1 MPATGIAPGRPAAV
15 APAIPSPSHGA
26 EHESALMVTFV
37 IVAAILLLIGVPLV
51 VDNRDLLLEK
61 LGARQHDVVGDEP
74 LPFLIIPATGSETPL
89 PPPMPLGRAE
99 SWAEPPALRRP
110 DEFAPP
116 APRVAVS
123 RAGGRFMDDDAV
135 GDDAVIAALATL
147 DADALE
153 SESLD
158 EEDVD
163 DEPLPAR
170 RPSFNPAVDGATVVF
185 RRPIDEPVQI
195 LPGRL
200 EIVAGEPARDD
211 IRFVGRMG
219 ETARITLGRAPG
231 SAQRVVT
238 LRSPTVSRRHA
249 RMEFVDGQWTITN
262 LSKTNPVV
270 VNEDMLA
277 PDGSVGRVLAEGDRI
292 ELGEVVLRFHER

>member
-1 MPATGIAPGRPAAV
+1 
-15 APAIPSPSHGA
+15 
-26 EHESALMVTFV
+26 MVTFV
-37 IVAAILLLIGVPLV
+37 IVAAILLLIGVPLI

-61 LGARQHDVVGDEP
+61 LGARQHQISGDEP
-74 LPFLIIPATGSETPL
+74 LPFLIIPATGLETPL
-89 PPPMPLGRAE
+89 PTPMPLGRTSAAPR
-99 SWAEPPALRRP
+99 WRP
-110 DEFAPP
+110 EEFAPP
-116 APRVAVS
+116 VALRHPVRPS
-123 RAGGRFMDDDAV
+123 DARLMDDDAV

-147 DADALE
+147 DAESLE
-153 SESLD
+153 SDSLD
-158 EEDVD
+158 DDADDEMD
-163 DEPLPAR
+163 DEPVATATH
-170 RPSFNPAVDGATVVF
+170 RPSFNPAIDGATVVF

-219 ETARITLGRAPG
+219 ETARITIGRAPG

-238 LRSPTVSRRHA
+238 LHSPTVSRRHA
-249 RMEFVDGQWTITN
+249 RMEFGDGHWTITN

-277 PDGSVGRVLAEGDRI
+277 PDGSVGRVLVEGDRI

>member
-1 MPATGIAPGRPAAV
+1 
-15 APAIPSPSHGA
+15 
-26 EHESALMVTFV
+26 MVTFV
-37 IVAAILLLIGVPLV
+37 IVAAILLLIGVPLI

-61 LGARQHDVVGDEP
+61 LGARQHDDFREAP
-74 LPFLIIPATGSETPL
+74 LPFLIIPATGTETPL
-89 PPPMPLGRAE
+89 PPPMPLGRADAAPRWHPE
-99 SWAEPPALRRP
+99 
-110 DEFAPP
+110 EFAPP
-116 APRVAVS
+116 MAPRVNSQRSDVHLA
-123 RAGGRFMDDDAV
+123 DDDAV
-135 GDDAVIAALATL
+135 GDDAVLAALATL
-147 DADALE
+147 DADALD
-153 SESLD
+153 SDSLD
-158 EEDVD
+158 DEVE
-163 DEPLPAR
+163 DEPLAAR

-200 EIVAGEPARDD
+200 EVVAGEPARDD

>member
-1 MPATGIAPGRPAAV
+1 
-15 APAIPSPSHGA
+15 
-26 EHESALMVTFV
+26 MVTFV
-37 IVAAILLLIGVPLV
+37 IVAAILLLIGVPLI

-61 LGARQHDVVGDEP
+61 LGARQHDVVGDEQP

-89 PPPMPLGRAE
+89 PPPMPLGRA
-99 SWAEPPALRRP
+99 ATEPRRRP
-110 DEFAPP
+110 DDFAPP
-116 APRVAVS
+116 ASRTAPS
-123 RAGGRFMDDDAV
+123 RAGGRFA
-135 GDDAVIAALATL
+135 GDDAAGDDAMIAALATL

-158 EEDVD
+158 EDDVD

-238 LRSPTVSRRHA
+238 LHSPTVSRRHA

-277 PDGSVGRVLAEGDRI
+277 PDGNVGRVLAEGDRI